1 MTAVVRGVGGVC
13 ASGVLDRV
21 GNRDTRT
28 RPGRTKPL
36 KLGQGGPILS
46 VSGWTVAPVRAQF
59 SLRRVAVCS
68 RSRCGRYRQ
77 LVRNEER
84 LEASTG
90 RTRSALLTRTCP
102 SSPRSQS
109 P

>member
-1 MTAVVRGVGGVC
+1 MTAVVQGVGGVC

-36 KLGQGGPILS
+36 KLGQGGPTP

-59 SLRRVAVCS
+59 SLRRVAVS

-77 LVRNEER
+77 LVRTNVSR
-84 LEASTG
+84 VDWTHPKCVAD
-90 RTRSALLTRTCP
+90 AHVP
-102 SSPRSQS
+102 
-109 P
+109 